1 VNLRPRFRQCAE
13 LIQRRRKTRRFRR
26 RIRLRGNYSYAG
38 TNCREHRRPSG
49 ISSHL
54 SRTYIFVHRGEKR
67 GEEEARKTSG
77 CRESAMDSGL
87 CRTESP
93 PQIQGTRFKKRGNTN
108 RCVFFR
114 RRPPPPPPPPPLI
127 SRYATSFARSFK
139 ARRAARRCQFS
150 GNYHRA
156 YPRRDQRN
164 SRVNNARGPR
174 SGEGEGEGGGSRQ
187 NCAHGKGE
195 LSTGQRHRELAR
207 T

>member
-1 VNLRPRFRQCAE
+1 VATIPTRAPTVASTGALPESPLIYHVRTYSYIAE
-13 LIQRRRKTRRFRR
+13 RKGERRRREKPADVANPRWTLACVGPSLPPKFKGRVSRNAETQIAVCFSVAGRR
-26 RIRLRGNYSYAG
+26 R
-38 TNCREHRRPSG
+38 
-49 ISSHL
+49 
-54 SRTYIFVHRGEKR
+54 
-67 GEEEARKTSG
+67 
-77 CRESAMDSGL
+77 
-87 CRTESP
+87 
-93 PQIQGTRFKKRGNTN
+93 
-108 RCVFFR
+108 R
-114 RRPPPPPPPPPLI
+114 RRPPPLI